1 MHSTHDSYNGN
12 SVMDKEVLSVRNLSV
27 GFKQGDTHNEVVTG
41 VSFALKAGKTLALV
55 GESGSGKSVTAHAIM
70 KLLPYPMAYHSTG
83 EILYQD
89 MDLLGL
95 SEREMLALRGNQ
107 IGMIFQEPMT
117 ALNPLHRVEKQIAE
131 VVCQHQGIS
140 RKQARGRVIE
150 LLKQVQILNPE
161 EKLNSYPHE
170 LSGGQRQRVMIAIA
184 LANEPQILI
193 ADEPTTALDVTVQRE
208 VLELLRAIQ
217 RDHQLSILL
226 ITHDLDVV
234 KHMADDVAVMKAGE
248 IVEFAPAAQLF
259 ECPVHDY
266 TRQLINSTPKGR
278 PVELSSNGSGP
289 RLLSTRDLA
298 VSFVTKISLFGNP
311 LEKFAAVKATSLHIS
326 EGETLGVVGESGS
339 GKSTLALAVLRLIN
353 SVGIV
358 EFNGNNI
365 SDLPEKQLRAMRD
378 KFQVVFQDPF
388 ASLSP
393 RMTVAE
399 IIQEGLKVHSVFSE
413 SEQRAKVL
421 KVVAEVG
428 LDATT
433 IDRYPH
439 EFSGGQRQRI
449 AIARALILEPKLI
462 VLDEPT
468 SALDR
473 AVQVQVID
481 LLRDLQISR
490 NLSYLFISHDL
501 KVVQAL
507 SHRVIVMKDGEI
519 VEAGPTAD
527 VLRSPESAYTKA
539 LVQAS
544 FG

>member
-1 MHSTHDSYNGN
+1 MHSTLGSYNGN
-12 SVMDKEVLSVRNLSV
+12 SIMDKEVLSVSNLSV
-27 GFKQGDTHNEVVTG
+27 GFKQGDTNNEVVTT
-41 VSFALKAGKTLALV
+41 VSFSLKAGKTLALV

-70 KLLPYPMAYHSTG
+70 KLLPYPMAYHSSG
-83 EILYQD
+83 EILYQGQ
-89 MDLLGL
+89 DLLRL
-95 SEREMLALRGNQ
+95 SEREMLAIRGNR

-117 ALNPLHRVEKQIAE
+117 ALNPLHRIEKQIAE

-140 RKQARGRVIE
+140 RKQARGRIIE

-208 VLELLRAIQ
+208 VLELLRTIQ
-217 RDHQLSILL
+217 RSHQLSILL

-234 KHMADDVAVMKAGE
+234 KHMADEVVVMKSGR
-248 IVEFAPAAQLF
+248 IVESAPVTQLF
-259 ECPVHDY
+259 EHPDHEY
-266 TRQLINSTPKGR
+266 TRQLINSAPKGR
-278 PVELSSNGSGP
+278 PIELDANGNRGH
-289 RLLSTRDLA
+289 LLATQDLE
-298 VSFVTKISLFGNP
+298 VSFVTKVSLFGKP
-311 LEKFAAVKATSLHIS
+311 LEKFTAVKAASLHITA
-326 EGETLGVVGESGS
+326 GETLGVVGESGS
-339 GKSTLALAVLRLIN
+339 GKSTLALAILRLTN
-353 SVGIV
+353 SIGAI
-358 EFNGNNI
+358 EFNGDLI
-365 SDLPEKQLRAMRD
+365 SDLSEKQLRSIRD

-393 RMTVAE
+393 RMTVFE
-399 IIQEGLKVHSVFSE
+399 IIQEGLKVHSEFSE
-413 SEQRAKVL
+413 AQQRAKVL

-428 LDATT
+428 LDAAT

-481 LLRDLQISR
+481 LLRDLQKNR

-501 KVVQAL
+501 KVVRAL

-519 VEAGPTAD
+519 VETGTTEN
-527 VLRSPESAYTKA
+527 VLRSPESAYTQA
-539 LVQAS
+539 LVEAS